1 MDAIADAIVD
11 EVIEH
16 HRYEVIGSN
25 SGSQIFVA
33 RVKARSMDEAIVV
46 ACQRLYGKS
55 AWFHR
60 DMNFLK
66 TDHLRTDSFCV
77 MYGQIL
83 KSLRTKRDS
92 GSTALTDRM
101 RIEVSTLEKSV
112 ESSAMSK
119 AGRTERRTAT
129 LTSR

>member
-1 MDAIADAIVD
+1 MDAIVD

-25 SGSQIFVA
+25 SGDQIFVA

-46 ACQRLYGKS
+46 ACQRLYGKN

-60 DMNFLK
+60 DMNFVK

-83 KSLRTKRDS
+83 KSLRTKRNS
-92 GSTALTDRM
+92 GSTGVTDRM

>member
-1 MDAIADAIVD
+1 MDAIMD

-16 HRYEVIGSN
+16 HRYEVIGSD
-25 SGSQIFVA
+25 SGSQVFVA
-33 RVKARSMDEAIVV
+33 RVKARNMDEAIVV

-66 TDHLRTDSFCV
+66 TDHLRTDSFCM

-83 KSLRTKRDS
+83 KSLRTKRNGYS

-101 RIEVSTLEKSV
+101 RIEVSTLERSV

-129 LTSR
+129 LTSL